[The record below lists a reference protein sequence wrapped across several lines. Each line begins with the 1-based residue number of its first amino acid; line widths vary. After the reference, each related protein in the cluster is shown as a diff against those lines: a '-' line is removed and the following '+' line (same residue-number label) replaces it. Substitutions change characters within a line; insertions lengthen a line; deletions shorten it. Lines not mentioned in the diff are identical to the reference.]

1 MRFTKKFPINLSPK
15 YLAML
20 MLGGASLF
28 ASCDKEDEPM
38 HDVELQYYED
48 KRYYNFDDVSIENI
62 QRHIDNSRVANIYIK
77 ITENSDHRHYKPENV
92 MDLLSYLKYRIDM
105 SPKVKGRGNFKFTP
119 GVVEESD
126 SLYFVSQGWTINKH
140 LQKQK

>member
-28 ASCDKEDEPM
+28 ASCDKEDEPAR
-38 HDVELQYYED
+38 DVELQYYED
-48 KRYYNFDDVSIENI
+48 DRYYNFDDISRENMVKLI
-62 QRHIDNSRVANIYIK
+62 NDPHVANIYIK
-77 ITENSDHRHYKPENV
+77 VTENSDHRHYKTENIP
-92 MDLLSYLKYRIDM
+92 DLVSFLKFRTDM
-105 SPKVKGRGNFKFTP
+105 SPRVKGRGNFKFTP
-119 GVVEESD
+119 GVATKSD
-126 SLYFVSQGWTINKH
+126 SLFFVKNGWTVNKH